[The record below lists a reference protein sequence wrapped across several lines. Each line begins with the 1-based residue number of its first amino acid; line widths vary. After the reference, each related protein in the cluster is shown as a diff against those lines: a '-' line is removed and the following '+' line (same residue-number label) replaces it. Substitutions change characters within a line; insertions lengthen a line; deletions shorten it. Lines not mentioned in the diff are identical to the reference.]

1 MLNLGG
7 KHKLMSEHTNALSRR
22 AFIGT
27 TAAACAATSLLFTDP
42 IEAYAVTSAE
52 KKAEAQAA
60 LDSLDALQYK
70 LDVASADYYTALEE
84 QETAENNV
92 VEAQG
97 RIDEATEQIG
107 QLQEQL
113 GTRAR
118 SMYRSGSSSFID
130 LLLGATTFEAFTQNW
145 GLLNSMNEN
154 DAQMVQQTKD
164 LRQEVEEQK
173 VVLVEQEQ
181 VAKEKAQE
189 AARVQAEAE
198 SLVEEQQNLVD
209 SLNAEVQ
216 QLMQQEEEARQAAEA
231 AAAAAR
237 AAAANNGGG
246 GGNNGGGSSSNK
258 GGAGINNSAVQAVTG
273 NVVVDRAYS
282 KLGYPYVWGA
292 GGPNS
297 FDCSGFVSYCLTGSY
312 GRVLG
317 TTYTM
322 ANWPQVTDPRPGDIT
337 WRWEHVGIY
346 IGGGQMIH
354 ASTSRTGVILA
365 SVPGNMIY
373 RRYCG

>member
-1 MLNLGG
+1 
-7 KHKLMSEHTNALSRR
+7 MSEQTNALSRR

-27 TAAACAATSLLFTDP
+27 GAAACAATCLLFANP
-42 IEAYAVTSAE
+42 IEAYAVTSAQ

-70 LDVASADYYTALEE
+70 LDIASADYYTAIEE
-84 QETAENNV
+84 QETAEGNV

-97 RIDEATEQIG
+97 RIDEANEQISE
-107 QLQEQL
+107 LQEQL

-130 LLLGATTFEAFTQNW
+130 LLLGSTTFEAFTQNW
-145 GLLNSMNEN
+145 GILNNMNES
-154 DAQMVQQTKD
+154 DAEMVQQTKD

-173 VVLVEQEQ
+173 VVLEEQER

-198 SLVEEQQNLVD
+198 SLVVEQQNLVD

-237 AAAANNGGG
+237 AQQGNNGGG
-246 GGNNGGGSSSNK
+246 GNGGGGSRPS
-258 GGAGINNSAVQAVTG
+258 GGGGINNDKVQTVTG
-273 NVVVDRAYS
+273 NIVVDRAYS
-282 KLGYPYVWGA
+282 KLGCSYVWGA

-312 GRVLG
+312 GRDLG

-322 ANWPQVTDPRPGDIT
+322 ANWPQVTNPQPGDVT

-354 ASTSRTGVILA
+354 ASSPRTGVIQ
-365 SVPGNMIY
+365 STVPSNMIY
-373 RRYCG
+373 RRY

>member
-1 MLNLGG
+1 
-7 KHKLMSEHTNALSRR
+7 MSEHTNALSRR

-27 TAAACAATSLLFTDP
+27 SAAACAATCLLFTNP
-42 IEAYAVTSAE
+42 LEAYAVTSAE

-70 LDVASADYYTALEE
+70 LDVASADYFTALEE
-84 QETAENNV
+84 QETAEGKV

-97 RIDEATEQIG
+97 KIDEANSQIAE
-107 QLQEQL
+107 LQEQL
-113 GTRAR
+113 GVRAR
-118 SMYRSGSSSFID
+118 SMYRTGSSSFID
-130 LLLGATTFEAFTQNW
+130 LLLGATTFQAFTQNW
-145 GLLNSMNEN
+145 GILNNMNEA
-154 DAQMVQQTKD
+154 DAEMVQQTKD
-164 LRQEVEEQK
+164 LRQEVEDQK
-173 VVLVEQEQ
+173 VVLEEQER

-198 SLVEEQQNLVD
+198 NLVAEQQNLVD

-216 QLMQQEEEARQAAEA
+216 QLMQQEEAARQAAEA

-237 AAAANNGGG
+237 AQQQNNGGG
-246 GGNNGGGSSSNK
+246 NSGGGSRPS
-258 GGAGINNSAVQAVTG
+258 GGAGVNNGKPQTVTG

-292 GGPNS
+292 GGPDS
-297 FDCSGFVSYCLTGSY
+297 FDCSGFVSYCLTGRY

-322 ANWPQVTDPRPGDIT
+322 ANWPQVTNPQPGDIT

-354 ASTSRTGVILA
+354 ASTSRTGVIQGA
-365 SVPGNMIY
+365 VPSSMIY
-373 RRYCG
+373 RRY